1 MKEWQECTNI
11 HHSCFTLN
19 FDSDTKS
26 YKSFLGVAFG
36 EKSDKIGSK
45 SYKIFLT
52 LQVEL
57 FLHE

>member
-36 EKSDKIGSK
+36 EKSDKIWTNLTK
-45 SYKIFLT
+45 SF
-52 LQVEL
+52 
-57 FLHE
+57 